1 MKKIFIILLSIFCSI
16 EMNAA
21 IYSGT
26 CGEFIDWSLNTTLG
40 KLTLSGIGEMD
51 TYYSKTDVPWYQ
63 YRTYIK
69 TVVCD
74 DDITSISNYAFMNCS
89 KLTTINIPENCNSL
103 GTSAFESCTALT
115 SVTLTSECTTI
126 GDYAFAGCSSLAL
139 VTMAEGLEKI
149 GEGAF
154 FQCTHSN
161 FKTMNLPQ
169 SVEEIGESAFA
180 LCTNL
185 KTVTIGNQLYQLSP
199 STFQLCQNLTT
210 ITLGN
215 NILEIGE
222 GCFDGCSKLQ
232 NVNNTNSVEYIQRD
246 AFRACAALTSITF
259 QNNLRVVNACAFQNC
274 VSLASV
280 EFGNR
285 IDQLGDSAFWGCASL
300 QTIRVANTST
310 PLIGD
315 DCFYNVPKT
324 ASIYVPSCTMNC
336 YRTHYGWNYF
346 SNFYA
351 NNSSSVNCTGIADC
365 QDGESNIG
373 LSCADVIDIASNL
386 SNNTRTAKIYMIYGY
401 ITSIVS
407 LGDMSSFFPKASFYI
422 SDTRTGTNTIYV
434 ENATWL
440 DSNNV
445 PPSVGDYVLILG
457 YISRSGSTY
466 KVIDATANRTES
478 PLPADGSTLTC
489 TEAADYAN
497 QLDHNSP
504 TTQTYT
510 IYGYVTSTD
519 GVISQNQQT
528 FWIADTQNGGN
539 VFEIYWGNV
548 SQQLQVGDY
557 VKCVGHLMRFYSTP
571 EMKNPNVTLVYRST
585 NNAGSTIDI
594 TPNYVELDYF
604 TQYDD
609 FWLRLFELDDNNNT
623 IQMARYGI
631 PVLSSPQHLVG
642 SYSMGNGTL
651 YSNECA
657 YYNASE
663 GKYID
668 AIDADINVQ
677 YVGEYSKYPVYVFN
691 GSMTLTDGR
700 VININNAQSI
710 VLGTYVNIENNSLV
724 FGDDYELTDGATPIE
739 EVQTESKATKVIR
752 DGQIFILRGEKTY
765 TLQGQEVK

>member
-1 MKKIFIILLSIFCSI
+1 MKKIFIILLSILCSI

-26 CGEFIDWSLNTTLG
+26 CGDFIDWSLNTTTG
-40 KLTLSGIGEMD
+40 KLTLSGYGGDMD
-51 TYYSKTDVPWYQ
+51 TYYSKTDVPWHQ
-63 YRTYIK
+63 YRSYIK

-74 DDITSISNYAFMNCS
+74 DDITSIGNYAFMSCS
-89 KLTTINIPENCNSL
+89 KLTTINIPENCITI
-103 GTSAFESCTALT
+103 GISAFESCTALT

-154 FQCTHSN
+154 FQCTHSY
-161 FKTMNLPQ
+161 FRTMNLPQ
-169 SVEEIGESAFA
+169 SVEEIGEYAFA

-185 KTVTIGNQLYQLSP
+185 KTVTIGNQLYQLP
-199 STFQLCQNLTT
+199 PFTFQLCQNLTT

-274 VSLASV
+274 VNLASI

-310 PLIGD
+310 QLIGD
-315 DCFYNVPKT
+315 DCFYQVPKS
-324 ASIYVPSCTMNC
+324 AKIYVPSCTMNC
-336 YRTHYGWNYF
+336 YKTHYGWSYF

-365 QDGESNIG
+365 PDGGSNIG

-401 ITSIVS
+401 ITSIAS
-407 LGDMSSFFPKASFYI
+407 LGDMSDFFPKASFYI
-422 SDTRTGTNTIYV
+422 SDTRFGSNSVYI
-434 ENATWL
+434 ENARWL

-445 PPSVGDYVLILG
+445 PPSVGDYVLIIG

-466 KVIDATANRTES
+466 KVVDATANRTES

-489 TEAADYAN
+489 AEAAEYAS

-519 GVISQNQQT
+519 GVVSRNQQT
-528 FWIADTQNGGN
+528 FWIADAQNGGN

-557 VKCVGHLMRFYSTP
+557 VKCVGHLMRFYSTL
-571 EMKNPNVTLVYRST
+571 EMKNPNVTLIRS
-585 NNAGSTIDI
+585 NQSQTINY
-594 TPNYVELDYF
+594 TPNWVEIRYYPQYGFHSLDMF
-604 TQYDD
+604 VV
-609 FWLRLFELDDNNNT
+609 DNNNAT
-623 IQMARYGI
+623 QQLLRILFYPSEQQKISGFYST
-631 PVLSSPQHLVG
+631 LTG
-642 SYSMGNGTL
+642 SIEINPNIDGYYTAVNGTWYDL
-651 YSNECA
+651 EA
-657 YYNASE
+657 AAFFVVF
-663 GKYID
+663 KRK
-668 AIDADINVQ
+668 DADGNNIYQISGNC
-677 YVGEYSKYPVYVFN
+677 Y
-691 GSMTLTDGR
+691 LTDGR
-700 VININNAQSI
+700 EIDFTYENIVYPSTAIYEN
-710 VLGTYVNIENNSLV
+710 GEWTYTDYDLMDSL
-724 FGDDYELTDGATPIE
+724 TPIE
-739 EVQTESKATKVIR
+739 NVNAESTSTKILR
-752 DGQIFILRGEKTY
+752 NGQIFIIRGDKTY
-765 TLQGQEVK
+765 TTDGRLVR

>member
-1 MKKIFIILLSIFCSI
+1 MKKLFIILLSIFCSI

-26 CGEFIDWSLNTTLG
+26 CGDFIDWSLNTTLG
-40 KLTLSGIGEMD
+40 KLTLSGIGDMD

-74 DDITSISNYAFMNCS
+74 DDITSISNYAFMNCN
-89 KLTTINIPENCNSL
+89 KLTTINIPENCSTI

-154 FQCTHSN
+154 FQCTHSYLR
-161 FKTMNLPQ
+161 TMNLPQ
-169 SVEEIGESAFA
+169 SVEEIGEYAFA

-185 KTVTIGNQLYQLSP
+185 KTVTLGNQLYQLSP
-199 STFQLCQNLTT
+199 FTFQLCQNLTT

-222 GCFDGCSKLQ
+222 GCFDGCAKLQ
-232 NVNNTNSVEYIQRD
+232 TVNNTNSVEYIQRD
-246 AFRACAALTSITF
+246 AFRACAALTSLTF
-259 QNNLRVVNACAFQNC
+259 QNNLLDVGACAFQNC
-274 VSLASV
+274 VSLASI
-280 EFGNR
+280 EFGNN

-310 PLIGD
+310 QLIGD

-336 YRTHYGWNYF
+336 YRTHYGWKYF

-422 SDTRTGTNTIYV
+422 SDTRTGTNTIYI

-489 TEAADYAN
+489 AEAADYAS

-519 GVISQNQQT
+519 GVVSQNQQT

-539 VFEIYWGNV
+539 VFEIYCGNV

-571 EMKNPNVTLVYRST
+571 EMKNPNVTLITSSQPQTINYEPNWVEIKYYPQYGCNTLDLFVVDNNGSTQQLLRISFYPDEEHKVAGYYSTTLGNIRINNNLDGYYT
-585 NNAGSTIDI
+585 NNTWYDLESAAFILAYKGKNSNGYNLYQVGGNCYLTDGNEID
-594 TPNYVELDYF
+594 F
-604 TQYDD
+604 TYQDIVYP
-609 FWLRLFELDDNNNT
+609 FTATYNN
-623 IQMARYGI
+623 
-631 PVLSSPQHLVG
+631 
-642 SYSMGNGTL
+642 
-651 YSNECA
+651 
-657 YYNASE
+657 
-663 GKYID
+663 D
-668 AIDADINVQ
+668 AW
-677 YVGEYSKYPVYVFN
+677 EYSEL
-691 GSMTLTDGR
+691 TLTD
-700 VININNAQSI
+700 NLEPINNVQ
-710 VLGTYVNIENNSLV
+710 
-724 FGDDYELTDGATPIE
+724 IE
-739 EVQTESKATKVIR
+739 EKTTKILR
-752 DGQIFILRGEKTY
+752 DGQIYILRGDKTY
-765 TLQGQEVK
+765 TLQGQVVK